1 MSLEIHY
8 TPKAKKSL
16 QFLYTFIEDKFG
28 KRRADKFIREAE
40 KTILLLKEQPYLFKK
55 SELGERIR
63 LGLITRYTSFLYEV
77 TDTRIILHFF
87 WDNRQEPFYG

>member
-1 MSLEIHY
+1 MHY

-16 QFLYTFIEDKFG
+16 QFLHAFITEKFG

-55 SELGERIR
+55 SELGENI
-63 LGLITRYTSFLYEV
+63 GLALLFYISFGIIGKSLFTINLYSS
-77 TDTRIILHFF
+77 LF
-87 WDNRQEPFYG
+87 G

>member
-16 QFLYTFIEDKFG
+16 QFLYAFIAERFG
-28 KRRADKFIREAE
+28 KRRADTFIKDAND
-40 KTILLLKEQPYLFKK
+40 TILLLTDQPYLFKK
-55 SELGERIR
+55 SELGEHIR
-63 LGLITRYTSFLYEV
+63 LGLIARYTSFLYEV